1 MDKEKIFFD
10 IQQIVLGVHSN
21 DPEMS
26 PIIARHKLAE
36 YINSIPIEP
45 PVGMPSENSFG
56 QWVDV
61 NEKLPKEHID
71 VLGADNEGEMR
82 VCWLDSYNNGFYMTN
97 GEDKIPYTQIEI
109 THWMPLPK
117 F

>member
-1 MDKEKIFFD
+1 MTNREIATKIYEKLLEKGAGI
-10 IQQIVLGVHSN
+10 GN
-21 DPEMS
+21 
-26 PIIARHKLAE
+26 A
-36 YINSIPIEP
+36 SIPFIEKVLDDSIP
-45 PVGMPSENSFG
+45 MDAEVGMPSENSFG